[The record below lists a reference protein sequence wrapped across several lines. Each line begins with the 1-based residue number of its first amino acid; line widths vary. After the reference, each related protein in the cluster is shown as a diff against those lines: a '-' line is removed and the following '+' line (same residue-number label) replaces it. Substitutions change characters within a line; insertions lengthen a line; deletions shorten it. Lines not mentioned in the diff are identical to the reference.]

1 MPELTQGE
9 SLVRNR
15 DIDEIDALIA
25 ERDKLKEEVEWLKNS
40 DSFYLDEVAEN
51 KRLVER
57 VSELE
62 GALDKLEANRKSAR
76 AALELCEQNYEHL
89 EAERDKLK
97 EGLDKWIDRW
107 DDDTFEAEQTI
118 AKLFEMVSELE
129 GALHFFRSVIQS
141 GEGWTDHCEKTY
153 RAALEKIKFR
163 NHPGTTNHELA
174 KEALSRTSE
183 EA

>member
-25 ERDKLKEEVEWLKNS
+25 ERDKLKKEVERLERHPYGQMINERDVANAKLKEEVERLKNS

-57 VSELE
+57 
-62 GALDKLEANRKSAR
+62 
-76 AALELCEQNYEHL
+76 
-89 EAERDKLK
+89 
-97 EGLDKWIDRW
+97 
-107 DDDTFEAEQTI
+107 
-118 AKLFEMVSELE
+118 VSELE